1 MQLNLV
7 PEQMALL
14 LLLNSSNQVNKPL
27 VLGHQLQLLKQEDL
41 ELLQPQPHREHQV
54 HLED

>member
-7 PEQMALL
+7 PEQMALPQ
-14 LLLNSSNQVNKPL
+14 LLNSSNQVNKPL

-41 ELLQPQPHREHQV
+41 ELLQPQPPREHQV
-54 HLED
+54 NLED

>member
-7 PEQMALL
+7 PEQMALPQ
-14 LLLNSSNQVNKPL
+14 LLNSSNQVNKPL

-41 ELLQPQPHREHQV
+41 ELLEPQPLREHQV
-54 HLED
+54 NLED